1 MAFPLQQL
9 EGKYEILEKIAE
21 GGMGAV
27 YKVRHRLLEEVR
39 VIKVM
44 RPQLE
49 QQEENKSRFLRE
61 AKIAVRMRHPN
72 IAQMYDFSID
82 DSGNSFIV
90 MEYID
95 GVTLQDLLKRS
106 GPPGVA
112 LCLEIAQQSL
122 QALGYL
128 HRKGIVHRDISPD
141 NLMLSQDEVGEPAVK
156 LIDLGIAKPSHGE
169 ANLTATGLFLGKIK
183 YASPEHFK
191 ASEGIPVDQ
200 RSDLYCFGLVLYE
213 VLTGVHPV
221 AGSNWSEL
229 IAGHLFEKPRD
240 FAATDPEGRL
250 PEELRQVVLTSL
262 AKAADERYQDAK
274 TFRRAILQLQ
284 TDFPLAQEEFAQFL
298 RQREQDRAAREGARA
313 GTTQERLDA
322 QFKAG
327 RGTPAATSTP
337 GALDQGMFV
346 ESGATVHR
354 DATPTPDQTR
364 QVAPATPSARTQER
378 VRELVEGARRLADLN
393 LFDEAG
399 LQARAAQQLDS
410 SNPDV
415 AALLEAIDT
424 GQRRAQLIESRIEA
438 IERLI
443 AQESF
448 NDALAHVIDAVAE
461 LGEAEELQE
470 LRGRIEQLAAQHRFS
485 RAAALVKE
493 AHALADA
500 QAFTDAVARLE
511 QAEDLDPGNTVVRNH
526 LAEVREA
533 MRAHEQAQ
541 RQATLVTE
549 SAAAIEALI
558 AAGDYH
564 QARGRLGEAL
574 ERCGRE
580 PILVGLGDRI
590 AALEEKARA
599 DRVTGLLAEA
609 AAATAGGDHRAAVS
623 LLEEAVGV
631 DPDSS
636 EVAGRLREARETLRA
651 AEQEQRRA
659 AEVAELGSEVEA
671 LIATDRL
678 ADARARLEHALDRL
692 GPHPPLLTLQ
702 DRVSD
707 LERRKRERTISGLLE
722 QAESHSNAGE
732 HDAAIAAIERAL
744 ELDPDH
750 ATASSR
756 LADAQAARAEADRRR
771 RDDETR
777 GVSPE
782 AAADAVSVPP
792 VDRTMAIPTAAAKAA
807 VELAAG
813 PDRTTALPLGE
824 VAQPSPPTDG
834 TVALPMETPVAPRA
848 PKPKPEPKPE
858 PKPKRAAPSVT
869 PQATVAQAPAAPLVT
884 PKVEKPAPA
893 AVPARPKRAPWVL
906 IGGAAA
912 LVAIVA
918 AVIALWPGGGPPV
931 GNDTGTVVI
940 NAVPWGQVESIV
952 DADDEAQGLG
962 ASSYTPMTVTLPP
975 GRYRISLRN
984 PARPDPLVVEAEVK
998 AGETSRAPLADFG
1011 GVEVST
1017 VLEKYGL

>member
-213 VLTGVHPV
+213 ILTGVHPV

-262 AKAADERYQDAK
+262 AKSAEERYQDAK
-274 TFRRAILQLQ
+274 AFRRTILQLQ
-284 TDFPLAQEEFAQFL
+284 TDFPLVQEEFGQFL

-322 QFKAG
+322 QFRAS
-327 RGTPAATSTP
+327 RGTPAPTSAP
-337 GALDQGMFV
+337 GAVDQGMV
-346 ESGATVHR
+346 ADSGATVHR

-364 QVAPATPSARTQER
+364 QVVPATPSARTQER

-393 LFDEAG
+393 LFDEAV
-399 LQARAAQQLDS
+399 LQARAAQQLDP

-443 AQESF
+443 AHESF

-461 LGEAEELQE
+461 LGEAEDLQE
-470 LRGRIEQLAAQHRFS
+470 LRARIEQLAAQHRFS

-493 AHALADA
+493 AHVLADA
-500 QAFTDAVARLE
+500 QAFTEAVARLE

-533 MRAHEQAQ
+533 MRSHEQAQ

-549 SAAAIEALI
+549 SADAVEALI
-558 AAGDYH
+558 AAGDYDR
-564 QARGRLGEAL
+564 ARGRLGEAL

-580 PILVGLGDRI
+580 PVLVGLDDRI
-590 AALEEKARA
+590 AALEAEARA
-599 DRVTGLLAEA
+599 NRVTGLLAEA
-609 AAATAGGDHRAAVS
+609 VSATSRGDHRRAVTI
-623 LLEEAVGV
+623 LEQATGV
-631 DPDSS
+631 DPDSA
-636 EVAGRLREARETLRA
+636 EVAGHLRETREALRSAEEEERRTAGIAAAVSAVEELLAAGEAERAVTRAEEASLELGPAGELEAVKARAVRA
-651 AEQEQRRA
+651 VEDRRA
-659 AEVAELGSEVEA
+659 TRVEQLLEGAEAASARGDHAVAVEQLEEA
-671 LIATDRL
+671 RRVDPGNRVVETRLAGARTAQERREAETRQAPETPAMPATDRTV
-678 ADARARLEHALDRL
+678 AV
-692 GPHPPLLTLQ
+692 PT
-702 DRVSD
+702 
-707 LERRKRERTISGLLE
+707 
-722 QAESHSNAGE
+722 AG
-732 HDAAIAAIERAL
+732 
-744 ELDPDH
+744 
-750 ATASSR
+750 
-756 LADAQAARAEADRRR
+756 
-771 RDDETR
+771 
-777 GVSPE
+777 
-782 AAADAVSVPP
+782 AAAAVAGGIAVDRTAAVPRDQVTEPAPP
-792 VDRTMAIPTAAAKAA
+792 VDRTVAIPAEAPTAPVDSKA
-807 VELAAG
+807 E
-813 PDRTTALPLGE
+813 
-824 VAQPSPPTDG
+824 
-834 TVALPMETPVAPRA
+834 PRF
-848 PKPKPEPKPE
+848 KP
-858 PKPKRAAPSVT
+858 RGVAPSVT
-869 PQATVAQAPAAPLVT
+869 PQAAVTEAPAPAVVT
-884 PKVEKPAPA
+884 PRVEKPAPP
-893 AVPARPKRAPWVL
+893 PARPRPRPIPWLL
-906 IGGAAA
+906 IGGVAA
-912 LVAIVA
+912 LVAVVA
-918 AVIALWPGGGPPV
+918 AVIALWPDAGPPA
-931 GNDTGTVVI
+931 GRDTGTVVI
-940 NAVPWGQVESIV
+940 NAVPWAEVESIV
-952 DADDEAQGLG
+952 NADDAPQDLDG
-962 ASSYTPMTVTLPP
+962 SSFTPLTVALPP

-984 PARPDPLVVEAEVK
+984 PSRPDSLVVEAEVK
-998 AGETSRAPLADFG
+998 VGETSRTPLADFG
-1011 GVEVST
+1011 AIEVST
-1017 VLEKYGL
+1017 VLERYGL